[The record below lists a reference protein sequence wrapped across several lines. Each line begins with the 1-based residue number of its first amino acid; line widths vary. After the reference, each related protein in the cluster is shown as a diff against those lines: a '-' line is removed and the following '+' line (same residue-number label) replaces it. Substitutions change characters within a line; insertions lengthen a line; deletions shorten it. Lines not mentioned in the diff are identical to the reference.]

1 MSNADIEDFCTFL
14 DERGYKYETETGK
27 YYADMLTMAKNE
39 DIDPTILAKLEALEQ
54 DLTPN
59 FREAIA
65 RNMDEVKELLGTEIV
80 LRYYY
85 QRGQA
90 AYQVRF
96 DKEIK
101 RALAELKE

>member
-1 MSNADIEDFCTFL
+1 
-14 DERGYKYETETGK
+14 
-27 YYADMLTMAKNE
+27 
-39 DIDPTILAKLEALEQ
+39 
-54 DLTPN
+54 
-59 FREAIA
+59 
-65 RNMDEVKELLGTEIV
+65 MDEVKELLGTEIV